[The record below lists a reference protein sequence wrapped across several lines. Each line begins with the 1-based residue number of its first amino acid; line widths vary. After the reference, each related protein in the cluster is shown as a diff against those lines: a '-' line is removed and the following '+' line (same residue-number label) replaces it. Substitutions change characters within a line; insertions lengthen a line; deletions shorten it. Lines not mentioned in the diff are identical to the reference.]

1 MYQLTNRLI
10 KEFASLDDT
19 KGRRRTGLFVA
30 EGGKCVGELLRT
42 FRARYVFA
50 SPQWL
55 DGKDVVA
62 GEVMEASPAM
72 LRQLT
77 RLQATPQAIAFF
89 EIPETGNIPETKGLT
104 VALDRV
110 QDPGNM
116 GTILRCCDWMGV
128 DIVVASTD
136 TVDCFNPKAVQA
148 SMGALAH
155 VKVYY
160 TDLPDYL
167 DRTSQ
172 PVYGTFLDGDNIYD
186 QALGQEGIVVMGNEG
201 SGISPEVERHVT
213 RRLYIP
219 PYPADSTHVE
229 SLNVGMATAI
239 VLSQFRSRKA

>member
-1 MYQLTNRLI
+1 
-10 KEFASLDDT
+10 
-19 KGRRRTGLFVA
+19 
-30 EGGKCVGELLRT
+30 
-42 FRARYVFA
+42 
-50 SPQWL
+50 
-55 DGKDVVA
+55 
-62 GEVMEASPAM
+62 MEASPAM